1 MTDRELLEWAAK
13 ACGYTIHENGKDING
28 DTWYWCEQISD
39 CWSPLTDDGDA
50 LRLAVKLGISIT
62 PYPIYNS
69 ENRHSVIAKQRRK
82 SDTLRENNPTEV
94 IEIYGSDEY
103 AATRRAI
110 VRAAASIGEQIHQ
123 GDTK

>member
-1 MTDRELLEWAAK
+1 MTDSELLEWAAK

-50 LRLAVKLGISIT
+50 LRLAIALSIGLSLQHSQ
-62 PYPIYNS
+62 NS
-69 ENRHSVIAKQRRK
+69 FSTVTASACFDKIQCEEESKDHDYCS
-82 SDTLRENNPTEV
+82 
-94 IEIYGSDEY
+94 Y

-110 VRAAASIGEQIHQ
+110 VRAAASIGEQM
-123 GDTK
+123 K